1 MIISISFRLGKK
13 FNNNR
18 KKFANELDDDNYVYN
33 PNENYKKF
41 EKDINGIKLN
51 EKEKIMELINK

>member
-1 MIISISFRLGKK
+1 MMIIMYIIQMKI
-13 FNNNR
+13 
-18 KKFANELDDDNYVYN
+18 
-33 PNENYKKF
+33 YKKF